1 MGSSDRVKRSAPD
14 PCAVVIFG
22 ASGDLTQRKLFPALH
37 NLQAEGQLPEETS
50 VVGTSRTRYDDEA
63 FATAMRDA
71 IEKHSRLPVTN
82 ESWEVFSHDI
92 AYVPGDVND
101 DDLFRVLK
109 ERLERV
115 DEERDTQGNR
125 LWYLATLPRFFGPIA
140 EKIAK
145 HGLLDT
151 GGWQRLVVEKPFGHD
166 LRSAKE
172 LNTELSERFSEKDI
186 FRIDHYLG
194 KETVQNLLVFRF
206 ANAIFEPIWNRHY
219 VDNVQITVAED
230 IGVETRGSFYEQT
243 GALRD
248 VGQNHLLQLMS
259 LIAMEPPVSWDAEA
273 IRNEKVQVL
282 KAVRRWGPSDCE
294 SVIARGQYD
303 SYRDEQGVDEHS
315 STETFVA
322 MNLVIENW
330 RWAGV
335 PFYLRT
341 GKKLPQKT
349 TQIRI
354 EFQRVPHLLFAKT
367 SVEELEPNALI
378 IRIQPNEGFS
388 LTFGAKAPTH
398 DINVETAHMNFDYEM
413 HFGSGTPE
421 AYERLL
427 LDAMLGDATLF
438 TRADEIEEA
447 WEIVDPML
455 QYWSKGGTPGAYKPG
470 TWGPRAAEDLLGTRR
485 WHNPE

>member
-1 MGSSDRVKRSAPD
+1 MTRVAPD

-37 NLQAEGQLPEETS
+37 NLQAEGLVPEETS
-50 VVGTSRTRYDDEA
+50 VVGTARTEYSDDE
-63 FATAMRDA
+63 FATAMRKA
-71 IEKHSRLPVTN
+71 IEEHSRLDVT
-82 ESWEVFSHDI
+82 EKSWRAFSHDI
-92 AYVPGDVND
+92 AYVPGDVTD
-101 DDLFRVLK
+101 DDLFRRLK
-109 ERLERV
+109 ARLEQV
-115 DEERDTQGNR
+115 DEERGTQGNR
-125 LWYLATLPRFFGPIA
+125 LWYLATAPRFFGPIA
-140 EKIAK
+140 EQVAK
-145 HGLLDT
+145 HGLIDT
-151 GGWQRLVVEKPFGHD
+151 GGWQRCVVEKPFGHN
-166 LRSAKE
+166 LATAKE
-172 LNTELSERFSEKDI
+172 LNTLLSERFAEKDI

-194 KETVQNLLVFRF
+194 KETVQNLLIFRF
-206 ANAIFEPIWNRHY
+206 ANAIFEPIWNRRY

-230 IGVETRGSFYEQT
+230 MGVGSRGSFYEPT

-259 LIAMEPPVSWDAEA
+259 LIAMEPPVSWDPDS

-282 KAVRRWGPSDCE
+282 RAVRRWTPSECDGA
-294 SVIARGQYD
+294 IARGQYEG
-303 SYRDEQGVDEHS
+303 YRNEKGVDEKS

-322 MNLVIENW
+322 MKLHIDNW

-354 EFQRVPHLLFAKT
+354 EFQRVPHLLFDKT
-367 SVEELEPNALI
+367 EVEELEPNALI
-378 IRIQPNEGFS
+378 IRIQPNEGFT

-398 DINVETAHMNFDYEM
+398 EINVETATMDFDYEM

-427 LDAMLGDATLF
+427 LDAMLGDPTLF
-438 TRADEIEEA
+438 TRADEIEQA
-447 WEIVDPML
+447 WDIVDPML
-455 QYWSKGGTPGAYKPG
+455 EYWSHGGTPGGYQSG
-470 TWGPRAAEDLLGTRR
+470 SWGPRSADDLLGSRR
-485 WHNPE
+485 WHNPG

>member
-1 MGSSDRVKRSAPD
+1 MTRAAPD

-22 ASGDLTQRKLFPALH
+22 ASGDLTKRKLFPALH
-37 NLQAEGQLPEETS
+37 NLQAEGVLPKETS
-50 VVGTSRTRYDDEA
+50 VVGTARTKYSDDD
-63 FATAMRDA
+63 FAAEMRKA
-71 IEKHSRLPVTN
+71 IDEHSRLEVTE
-82 ESWEVFSHDI
+82 ESWDVFSHDI
-92 AYVPGDVND
+92 AYVPGDVTD
-101 DDLFRVLK
+101 ASLYEKLK
-109 ERLERV
+109 ERLERI
-115 DEERDTQGNR
+115 DADRKTGGNR

-140 EKIAK
+140 EGIAK

-151 GGWQRLVVEKPFGHD
+151 GGWQRVVVEKPFGWD
-166 LRSAKE
+166 LETARE
-172 LNTELSERFSEKDI
+172 LNAQLSERFAEKDI

-206 ANAIFEPIWNRHY
+206 ANAIFEPIWNRRY

-230 IGVETRGSFYEQT
+230 MGIGSRGSFYDQT

-248 VGQNHLLQLMS
+248 VGQNHLLQLMT
-259 LIAMEPPVSWDAEA
+259 LIAMEPPVSWDADS

-282 KAVRRWGPSDCE
+282 KAVRRWAPSDCDG
-294 SVIARGQYD
+294 VLARGQYEG
-303 SYRDEQGVDEHS
+303 YRDEEGVDEHS
-315 STETFVA
+315 STETFIA
-322 MNLVIENW
+322 MKLHIENW

-341 GKKLPQKT
+341 GKQLLQKT

-367 SVEELEPNALI
+367 AVEELEPNALI
-378 IRIQPNEGFS
+378 IRIQPDEGFS

-427 LDAMLGDATLF
+427 LDSMLGDATLF
-438 TRADEIEEA
+438 TRADEIEQA

-455 QYWSKGGTPGAYKPG
+455 AYWSKGGAPGTYKPG
-470 TWGPRAAEDLLGTRR
+470 TWGPRSSEDLLGGRR